1 MRTLVYFFV
10 IAAVGPFSFS
20 LVFSE
25 IHGTVLHKFDTCG
38 KHCCI
43 PFCLIPI
50 LRLNDI
56 FVCNLF
62 SINKAEVLS
71 FN

>member
-1 MRTLVYFFV
+1 MRTLVYFV
-10 IAAVGPFSFS
+10 IAAVVAFF

-38 KHCCI
+38 NHCCI

-50 LRLNDI
+50 LRLNENGRN
-56 FVCNLF
+56 FF